1 MAELAGAGLLHKGG
15 DLFAHGVL
23 ILAAVMGGAMLC
35 MARSPTPAAVVFPG
49 AFTYAL
55 WWVLAAAK
63 QAQPAFFAA
72 AVAAGVVG
80 GLVFAKPAGKKGKA
94 AAPKKAAAKKA
105 M

>member
-1 MAELAGAGLLHKGG
+1 MLYKGG

-35 MARSPTPAAVVFPG
+35 MARSPTPAAAVFPAG
-49 AFTYAL
+49 FTYAL
-55 WWVLAAAK
+55 FFLLAAAK
-63 QAQPAFFAA
+63 QAQPAIFAA

-94 AAPKKAAAKKA
+94 AAPKKAVGKKA
-105 M
+105 R